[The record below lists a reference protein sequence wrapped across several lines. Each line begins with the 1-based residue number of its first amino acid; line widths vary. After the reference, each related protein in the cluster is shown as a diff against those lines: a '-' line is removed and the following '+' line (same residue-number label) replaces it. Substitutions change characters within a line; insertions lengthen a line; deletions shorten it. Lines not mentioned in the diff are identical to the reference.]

1 MHRIAHRVPHLR
13 LTALVVSGALLLGAC
28 GSSGGGSESSSSD
41 DGSTA
46 AASSGSGGSSD
57 AFPVTVEHKY
67 GETTI
72 DEKPERIVTVGL
84 SDQDAVLALGEVPV
98 ATTEWF
104 GEQEG
109 ALWPWA
115 QEQLQELDGE
125 TPEVLDA
132 TDGVNIEAV
141 AAQKPDL
148 ITAMYTDLTEADY
161 EKLSQIAPVITQSD
175 GYVDYGITWQ
185 EMTTQIGKALGR
197 SVEAEELVAGL
208 EGQLSAVAEENPDF
222 DGAQGVVATPYEG
235 IFVYGPDDPRGR
247 FLTSLGFVLPE
258 GLVKATGEEFGGN
271 LSEENAKLLDGD
283 LVIWLDPEDAEGD
296 LGGPAYETFAV
307 HTEGREVMLDSFD
320 DPLGAATSFITPLSI
335 PFLIDGLVP
344 KMAAAIDGDPS
355 TEVPE

>member
-1 MHRIAHRVPHLR
+1 MQRTAPRATRFR
-13 LTALVVSGALLLGAC
+13 LTAAVLAGALLLGAC
-28 GSSGGGSESSSSD
+28 GSSDSGSDSSRPSSDDAAPSSSD
-41 DGSTA
+41 
-46 AASSGSGGSSD
+46 GGSAD

-84 SDQDAVLALGEVPV
+84 TDQDAVLALGEVPV

-115 QEQLQELDGE
+115 QDRLEELDGE
-125 TPEVLDA
+125 VPEVLDA

-141 AAQKPDL
+141 AAQEPDL

-175 GYVDYGITWQ
+175 GYVDYGIGWE
-185 EMTTQIGKALGR
+185 EMTTQIGKAMGK
-197 SVEAEELVAGL
+197 SAEAEALVDEVNGKL
-208 EGQLSAVAEENPDF
+208 DAVVEDNPEF
-222 DGAQGVVATPYEG
+222 AGAQGVVATPYEG

-247 FLTSLGFVLPE
+247 FLTRLGFELPE
-258 GLVKATGEEFGGN
+258 GLTKATGDEFGGN
-271 LSEENAKLLDGD
+271 LSEENAGLLDGD
-283 LVIWLDPEDAEGD
+283 LIIWLDPEDAEGK
-296 LGGPAYETFAV
+296 LGGPAYETYAV

-335 PFLIDGLVP
+335 PFLLDGLVP
-344 KMAAAIDGDPS
+344 KMAAAMDGDPS
-355 TEVPE
+355 TKVPE

>member
-1 MHRIAHRVPHLR
+1 MQRIEPRPHRLR
-13 LTALVVSGALLLGAC
+13 LSALLLAGALLLGAC
-28 GSSGGGSESSSSD
+28 GSSDSGSDSSSSKD
-41 DGSTA
+41 DRSTTA
-46 AASSGSGGSSD
+46 ASDGGSGD

-72 DEKPERIVTVGL
+72 EEKPERIVTVGL
-84 SDQDAVLALGEVPV
+84 TDQDAVLALGEVPV

-115 QEQLQELDGE
+115 QDQLDELGGE

-148 ITAMYTDLTEADY
+148 ITAMYTDLTESDY

-185 EMTTQIGKALGR
+185 EGTTQIGKAMGKAD
-197 SVEAEELVAGL
+197 EAEALVAGI
-208 EGQLSAVAEENPDF
+208 EDQLAAVAEENPDF

-258 GLVKATGEEFGGN
+258 GLAKATGDEFGGN
-271 LSEENAKLLDGD
+271 ISEENAGLLDGD
-283 LVIWLDPEDAEGD
+283 LIIWLDPDDAEGD

-307 HTEGREVMLDSFD
+307 HTEGREVMLDSFN

-355 TEVPE
+355 TKVPE

>member
-1 MHRIAHRVPHLR
+1 VLA
-13 LTALVVSGALLLGAC
+13 GALLLGAC
-28 GSSGGGSESSSSD
+28 GSSDSGSDSSSKGD
-41 DGSTA
+41 RSTTA
-46 AASSGSGGSSD
+46 VGSGESAD

-72 DEKPERIVTVGL
+72 AEKPERIVTVGL
-84 SDQDAVLALGEVPV
+84 TDQDVVLALGEVPV

-104 GEQEG
+104 GEQKG

-115 QEQLQELDGE
+115 QDKLEELGG
-125 TPEVLDA
+125 TIPEVLDA

-148 ITAMYTDLTEADY
+148 ITAMYTDLTKSDY

-185 EMTTQIGKALGR
+185 EMTTQIGKAMGK
-197 SVEAEELVAGL
+197 SVQADELVADV
-208 EGQLSAVAEENPDF
+208 EGQLDAAAEENPDF
-222 DGAQGVVATPYEG
+222 KGAQGVVATPYEG

-258 GLVKATGEEFGGN
+258 GLTKATGDEFGGN
-271 LSEENAKLLDGD
+271 LSEENAGLLDGD
-283 LVIWLDPEDAEGD
+283 LILWLDPDDAESD
-296 LGGPAYETFAV
+296 LGGPAYKTFAV
-307 HTEGREVMLDSFD
+307 HTEGREVFLSSYD
-320 DPLGAATSFITPLSI
+320 DPLGAATSFITPLSL

-355 TEVPE
+355 TKVPE

>member
-1 MHRIAHRVPHLR
+1 MYRISPRAARLR
-13 LTALVVSGALLLGAC
+13 FTAAVLAGTLLLAGC
-28 GSSGGGSESSSSD
+28 GSSDRGPDGSSSSAS
-41 DGSTA
+41 DGSSTTGA
-46 AASSGSGGSSD
+46 DAG

-72 DEKPERIVTVGL
+72 DEAPERIVTVGL

-115 QEQLQELDGE
+115 QTQLEELDGE

-141 AAQKPDL
+141 AAQDPDL
-148 ITAMYTDLTEADY
+148 ITAMYTDLTEDDY
-161 EKLSQIAPVITQSD
+161 EKLSKIAPVITQSD
-175 GYVDYGITWQ
+175 GYVDYGIGWE
-185 EMTTQIGKALGR
+185 EMTTQIGKALGK
-197 SVEAEELVAGL
+197 SDEAEALVDDIN
-208 EGQLSAVAEENPDF
+208 GQLDAAVEENPAF
-222 DGAQGVVATPYEG
+222 DGAQAVVATPYEG
-235 IFVYGPDDPRGR
+235 IFVYGPEDPRGR
-247 FLTSLGFVLPE
+247 FLTRLGFELPE
-258 GLVKATGEEFGGN
+258 GLVAATGEEFGGN

-283 LVIWLDPEDAEGD
+283 LIIWLDPEDAEGD

-307 HTEGREVMLDSFD
+307 HTEGREVFLDSYD

-335 PFLIDGLVP
+335 PFLLDGLVP